1 MASERQ
7 VVLIV
12 GLGNPGPRYAKN
24 RHNVGFQVVDRLA
37 TRAGVTFTNHPGKA
51 LACRVTL
58 AGVPVVLAKPQTFM
72 NLSGGSVAAL
82 VHWYH
87 VDPLKNLLVV
97 YDDLD
102 LPLGKIRLRPA
113 GGAGGH
119 KGLSSI
125 IEHLRTQNFARLRV
139 GIGRPAYGE
148 PHRYVLEDFTPDEWT
163 VMDAAQERAA
173 DAVECFLAEG
183 LAAAMNRFNGD

>member
-1 MASERQ
+1 MALERR
-7 VVLIV
+7 VYLIV
-12 GLGNPGPRYAKN
+12 GLGNPGPRYARN
-24 RHNVGFQVVDRLA
+24 RHNVGFQVVERLA
-37 TRAGVTFTNHPGKA
+37 ARVGATFANHPGKA
-51 LACRVTL
+51 LACRATL
-58 AGVPVVLAKPQTFM
+58 AGAPVVLAKPQTFM

-113 GGAGGH
+113 GSAGGH
-119 KGLSSI
+119 KGILSI

-139 GIGRPAYGE
+139 GIGRPTHGE
-148 PHRYVLEDFTPDEWT
+148 PYHYVLEDFAPDEWAI
-163 VMDAAQERAA
+163 MEGAQERAA

-183 LAAAMNRFNGD
+183 LTVAMNRFNRD

>member
-1 MASERQ
+1 MASERR
-7 VVLIV
+7 VYLVV

-24 RHNVGFQVVDRLA
+24 RHNVGFQVVERLA
-37 TRAGVTFTNHPGKA
+37 ARAGGTFGHHPGRA
-51 LACRVTL
+51 LACRVVL

-113 GGAGGH
+113 GSAGGH
-119 KGLSSI
+119 KGLASI

-148 PHRYVLEDFTPDEWT
+148 PHRYVLEDFTAEEWA

-173 DAVECFLAEG
+173 DAVECFLSEG